1 MATDSQYA
9 ADLDLSQYASDVV
22 LDQYACDIV
31 IIGANISYFWMIF
44 ESGDIM
50 LYEDGT
56 VMEFEVN

>member
-1 MATDSQYA
+1 MATDSRYA
-9 ADLDLSQYASDVV
+9 ADLELG
-22 LDQYACDIV
+22 QYACDIV

-44 ESGDIM
+44 EGGDIM

>member
-1 MATDSQYA
+1 MATDSRYA
-9 ADLDLSQYASDVV
+9 ADLQLG
-22 LDQYACDIV
+22 QYACDIV

-56 VMEFEVN
+56 VMEFEAN